1 MSVYET
7 KPTQKNQL
15 PKSLLPYA
23 LKSDAINKMTFAS
36 LSQGFIKEG
45 LKYKLYLGMFLLITQ
60 GIHIYLVF
68 FSFLKCLQTQ

>member
-45 LKYKLYLGMFLLITQ
+45 LKCINYTWAC
-60 GIHIYLVF
+60 F
-68 FSFLKCLQTQ
+68 FSSHMEYIFT